1 MPKNL
6 VRTKLAMAVVAL
18 ALLPGCAGVVVGA
31 AATGA
36 VAGLQ
41 ERGFAGT
48 ANDNAIALAINHQ
61 WLQRSEKMFAALQT
75 QIYEGRVV
83 ISGAV
88 TDPDMRAEAI
98 QLAWKADGVREIL
111 NEIEITN
118 EGGLTAYAK
127 DTWTANELRTRLLFA
142 RGVNSINYSVE
153 VVNGTVY
160 LLGVSADQAEHDRV
174 LAIARNMANV
184 RRVVSHIINRDDPR
198 RTRPPPG
205 EERRS

>member
-1 MPKNL
+1 MPKIL
-6 VRTKLAMAVVAL
+6 VRTKLAVAMLAL
-18 ALLPGCAGVVVGA
+18 ALLPGCVGVVVGA

-61 WLQRSEKMFAALQT
+61 WFQRSEKMFAALQT
-75 QIYEGRVV
+75 QIYEGRVL

-127 DTWTANELRTRLLFA
+127 DTWSANELRTRLLFA

-174 LAIARNMANV
+174 VGIARNMANV
-184 RRVVSHIINRDDPR
+184 RRVVTHIINRDDPR

-205 EERRS
+205 EERRT

>member
-1 MPKNL
+1 MRNIL
-6 VRTKLAMAVVAL
+6 VRTKLGFAVLAV

-41 ERGFAGT
+41 ERGFSGT

-61 WLQRSEKMFAALQT
+61 WFQRSEKMFTALQT
-75 QIYEGRVV
+75 QIYEGRVL

-88 TDPDMRAEAI
+88 TDPVMRAEAI

-111 NEIEITN
+111 NEIEVTN
-118 EGGLTAYAK
+118 EGGLGAYAK
-127 DTWTANELRTRLLFA
+127 DTWAANELRTRLLFA

-174 LAIARNMANV
+174 LGIARNMANV

-205 EERRS
+205 EERRT

>member
-1 MPKNL
+1 MRNGF
-6 VRTKLAMAVVAL
+6 VRAKFAAALLAL
-18 ALLPGCAGVVVGA
+18 AVLPGCAGLVVGA
-31 AATGA
+31 AATGG
-36 VAGLQ
+36 VAALQ

-48 ANDNAIALAINHQ
+48 ANDNGIALEINHL

-75 QIYEGRVV
+75 QIYEGRVLV
-83 ISGAV
+83 SGAV

-98 QLAWKADGVREIL
+98 QLVWKAKGVREVL
-111 NEIEITN
+111 NEIEVTT
-118 EGGLTAYAK
+118 EGGLGAYAK
-127 DTWTANELRTRLLFA
+127 DTWSANELRTRLLFA

-160 LLGVSADQAEHDRV
+160 MLGVATDQAEHDRA
-174 LAIARNMANV
+174 LNIARNLANV
-184 RRVVSHIINRDDPR
+184 RRVVSHVITRDDPR